1 MHKYVIPASIVAI
14 LAFGAV
20 PEAKADCA
28 ADIKKLEGQAVA
40 YEQNKGIGAAVERI
54 LEKAKAALAA
64 GKTKR
69 CEKLVKKAAAKAGE
83 A

>member
-1 MHKYVIPASIVAI
+1 MRQYVIPAAIVAI

-40 YEQNKGIGAAVERI
+40 YEQNKGIGSYARI
-54 LEKAKAALAA
+54 WCLSI
-64 GKTKR
+64 
-69 CEKLVKKAAAKAGE
+69 
-83 A
+83 